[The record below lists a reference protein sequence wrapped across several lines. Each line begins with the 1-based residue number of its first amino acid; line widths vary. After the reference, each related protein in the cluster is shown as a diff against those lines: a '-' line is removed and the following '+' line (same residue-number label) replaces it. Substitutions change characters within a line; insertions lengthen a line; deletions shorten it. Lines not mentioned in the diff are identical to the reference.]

1 MFIFDSQ
8 GMIERNSRVLPRR
21 FITIERTDMRV
32 ISGIIVH
39 QTGAPSE
46 NSTLNSYKQAN
57 ANGAHFLISK
67 DGTIYQT
74 ASVFKRTNHV
84 GPLKARCM
92 AEHRCTPSEIKTFNS
107 ITPTAM
113 HRIEM
118 QKIVP
123 GRYPSN
129 GDSIGIEVVGAAS
142 LPPGVQMPPNLN
154 GQQQR
159 AFMGNRAVYEPLT
172 TLQQAS
178 LKYLIDGLTKALDIP
193 AAEIHK
199 HPEVS
204 RKNVTEAATA
214 SWQ

>member
-1 MFIFDSQ
+1 
-8 GMIERNSRVLPRR
+8 
-21 FITIERTDMRV
+21 
-32 ISGIIVH
+32 
-39 QTGAPSE
+39 
-46 NSTLNSYKQAN
+46 
-57 ANGAHFLISK
+57 
-67 DGTIYQT
+67 
-74 ASVFKRTNHV
+74 
-84 GPLKARCM
+84 
-92 AEHRCTPSEIKTFNS
+92 
-107 ITPTAM
+107 
-113 HRIEM
+113 
-118 QKIVP
+118 
-123 GRYPSN
+123 
-129 GDSIGIEVVGAAS
+129 
-142 LPPGVQMPPNLN
+142 MPPNLN